1 VINAVVLYGAKQC
14 YLDQNVLRENGM
26 PNKFDYSHMIVAE
39 TYAKLSYANR
49 LQVGAV
55 VEKDNRIISIGYNG
69 TPAGWDN
76 TCEDTFEEHSTYII
90 DPGGPEYAMIATNT
104 KTKPEVIHAEM
115 NAIGKLAQSSES
127 GLDATMYITHAP
139 CFDCAKLIHIAGI
152 KKVFY
157 RNSYRNNDGIE
168 FLNKC
173 NIEVEK
179 I

>member
-1 VINAVVLYGAKQC
+1 
-14 YLDQNVLRENGM
+14 M
-26 PNKFDYSHMIVAE
+26 NKFDNAHMQAAE
-39 TYAKLSYANR
+39 SYAALSSAKR
-49 LQVGAV
+49 LKVGAV

-76 TCEDTFEEHSTYII
+76 NCENEIYEESQYII
-90 DPGGPEYAMIATNT
+90 DPGGPLHTMGSYRYET
-104 KTKPEVIHAEM
+104 KLEVIHAEM
-115 NAIGKLAQSSES
+115 NAIGKLAQSNES
-127 GLDATMYITHAP
+127 GANATMYITHAP

-173 NIEVEK
+173 NIELEK